1 MYCGLISFLLQL
13 LGWNR
18 YRLARSLIAASCM
31 LSSNHVAI
39 CSMFRPLRRK
49 PTCKKHDLV
58 QSGKSSL
65 MSWPDVKLIPQ
76 RNKQFYTIQFF
87 FFLKIL
93 IMVVVSLVDF
103 LKILKRIYVMLFSYR
118 YKNQSLPHLSS
129 DKIFQNQYFIQ
140 CLKTNTEL
148 GMDGTASPD
157 QIDQCSRSN
166 KVTGILFLKVLWK
179 SLGYLH

>member
-1 MYCGLISFLLQL
+1 MI
-13 LGWNR
+13 
-18 YRLARSLIAASCM
+18 
-31 LSSNHVAI
+31 
-39 CSMFRPLRRK
+39 
-49 PTCKKHDLV
+49 
-58 QSGKSSL
+58 
-65 MSWPDVKLIPQ
+65 
-76 RNKQFYTIQFF
+76 
-87 FFLKIL
+87 
-93 IMVVVSLVDF
+93 
-103 LKILKRIYVMLFSYR
+103 FSYS

-157 QIDQCSRSN
+157 QIDQCSQSY